1 LNLQRLPEVS
11 EKKLYTRVQ
20 LHKKNMQLPRG
31 TFREIKKG
39 ELISSILDELKRN
52 NFSGICSIS
61 STPVSGTLVFKSGQ
75 CILAKIHHKSGD
87 GALEEL
93 LKMSDHAVDAAL
105 SSLDEPQ
112 VQLALEFNKACRIIK
127 GGKTPSATS
136 HQSQKPTPAAHNEPA
151 VKPHAPPHTPT
162 ATVRPNPFSHKP
174 APAASPA
181 IRPSSSFTTPQE
193 PAKKIIPPPQARA
206 VVTHPTSSPE
216 QPSQP
221 KSPLPLSA
229 EPKTPAETEDSA
241 HASSSFEKDIET
253 FDSLDLE
260 NVTDKIR
267 NDCKTMIKQLQ
278 LEHLMER

>member
-1 LNLQRLPEVS
+1 VS
-11 EKKLYTRVQ
+11 EKNVYTRVQ

-87 GALEEL
+87 GALEDL
-93 LKMSDHAVDAAL
+93 LKMSDQAVDAAL

-127 GGKTPSATS
+127 GGKTPSGAA
-136 HQSQKPTPAAHNEPA
+136 HPSQKPAPAVHNEPA
-151 VKPHAPPHTPT
+151 SKPHTPT

-174 APAASPA
+174 APVTSPA
-181 IRPSSSFTTPQE
+181 LRPSSSFATPQE

-206 VVTHPTSSPE
+206 LGTPPPSAPE
-216 QPSQP
+216 QPSLA
-221 KSPLPLSA
+221 KSPLLPHT
-229 EPKTPAETEDSA
+229 EPKTPAETEEA
-241 HASSSFEKDIET
+241 AQTSSSFEKDIET
-253 FDSLDLE
+253 FDSLDLD